1 MPAFDYCTMADVRLA
16 LGGISTTQAPDANVT
31 QGITK
36 AMADIKTVLPHDLVD
51 AIDALGAGAIPP
63 IMKSICED
71 LAGYYVMRGLYR
83 DNEPLLSEWTDKYEK
98 INQEETST
106 KAKGKLQQIRD
117 HEITIDEIET
127 QQQVLSSTN
136 DYLPTFDVD
145 DPINWKQDTDR
156 LKDIADE
163 RAEE

>member
-1 MPAFDYCTMADVRLA
+1 MGYDYCTKADVRLVVGA
-16 LGGISTTQAPDANVT
+16 MSETQAPDDNVQ

-36 AMADIKTVLPHDLVD
+36 AMADIKTVLPHGLVD

-63 IMKSICED
+63 VIKSICED
-71 LAGYYVMRGLYR
+71 LAAYYLMRGLYR

-98 INQEETST
+98 INQEAAGDR
-106 KAKGKLQQIRD
+106 AKGKLQQIRD
-117 HEITIDEIET
+117 HDITIDEIASQE
-127 QQQVLSSTN
+127 QVLSSTN
-136 DYLPTFDVD
+136 EYLPTFDVD
-145 DPINWKQDTDR
+145 DPVNWKQDPDR